1 MTTQIWIIVATF
13 VLFLTLVLSGK
24 AKIHVAVLLIPII
37 LEVTHVLDFKEAWGG
52 LLNSSVIMMASM
64 FVVCSALNK
73 TTLIAKL
80 SRAIIK
86 PGASDMQIMLG
97 MLIPVAFLG
106 LFLNGMAICTI
117 VLPLL
122 AQVCAEQKR
131 PVSKFVFPVTMLVG
145 IWMGAFPVGG
155 NAASYITQNTII
167 ENLGGVGTFGF
178 FTNLIV
184 RAPYL
189 VLGTALVLLIG
200 VKIAPDN
207 GNIPVLGG
215 NTDERG
221 GRKGEA
227 MTPAK
232 EKRIMILFFGTIAGI
247 IFCALA
253 TVFGVKGLQ
262 VWYPAMIGAMLMTLT
277 GCLTDREAI
286 SAMGN
291 PVIFLTVGNLPLATA
306 IAKTGADQLI
316 ADAFDAAFGNANPVV
331 IMGAMF
337 LICMFMTQFLTNSAV
352 SNVFRM
358 LAAVLCVQNGWD
370 PRALMYAAMR
380 GADTGFMYPLANPA
394 FTYAF
399 EEGGYT
405 VKQHF
410 KMGVV
415 YSAVWFVIFIIYMPL
430 VFPLVP

>member
-1 MTTQIWIIVATF
+1 MTPQIWIIIATF
-13 VLFLTLVLSGK
+13 AVFLALVLSGK
-24 AKIHVAVLLIPII
+24 AKIHVAVLLIPIV

-97 MLIPVAFLG
+97 MLIPVVFLG
-106 LFLNGMAICTI
+106 LFLNGMAVCTI

-122 AQVCAEQKR
+122 AQVCAEQKK
-131 PVSKFVFPVTMLVG
+131 PVSKFVYPVTMLVG
-145 IWMGAFPVGG
+145 IWMGAFPIGG
-155 NAASYITQNTII
+155 NAAGYITYNTII

-178 FTNLIV
+178 FTNLTV

-189 VLGTALVLLIG
+189 VLGTLLVLLIG

-221 GRKGEA
+221 GRRGET

-232 EKRIMILFFGTIAGI
+232 EKRIMIIFFGTIAGI

-253 TVFGVKGLQ
+253 TV
-262 VWYPAMIGAMLMTLT
+262 WYPAMIGAILMTLT

-306 IAKTGADQLI
+306 ISKTGADQLI
-316 ADAFDAAFGNANPVV
+316 ADAFNSAFGNANPVV

-337 LICMFMTQFLTNSAV
+337 LICMFLTQFLTNALFPTCSV
-352 SNVFRM
+352 CWLLFCVYRM
-358 LAAVLCVQNGWD
+358 VGTL
-370 PRALMYAAMR
+370 
-380 GADTGFMYPLANPA
+380 
-394 FTYAF
+394 
-399 EEGGYT
+399 E
-405 VKQHF
+405 H
-410 KMGVV
+410 
-415 YSAVWFVIFIIYMPL
+415 
-430 VFPLVP
+430 